1 MFWTTIAVA
10 TLAATAAIVWPLL
23 TRRHAAQ
30 PDAREE
36 ELRRLAV
43 FRDRKHEIERE
54 HAAGRLSDA
63 DAAQAQADLLR
74 QVAVDLPDA
83 ASEAPGSSGAGT
95 PPGAAGES
103 AAAGPAGV
111 SGTAAHAAR
120 PASWGVA
127 LLLVVAVPL
136 VAIGVYRHV
145 GTPEL
150 ATAGLTGVAA
160 NGAPDAARIEA
171 MIAAIETRT
180 RQHPDD
186 GEAWA
191 MLAEARKLQ
200 GRHAEA
206 VRAFEEA
213 TRRLPP
219 DARLLTDFAESA
231 LLLAGGDF
239 SGRPVELLE
248 QALAANPSEPKAI
261 ALMGA
266 AQYRLGNLERARGYL
281 VQFQQSLQP
290 GSEEAAQIAHVVERI
305 DAEIAQAKGT
315 PSVPGAPGAPA
326 TPGAPA
332 VAGTPAVPAAPA
344 MTGAPEAPAAPAG
357 NAAAAAASTVSGV
370 IEIDPKLAEQARA
383 GGTLFVIA
391 RQEGGPPIPVAV
403 LRHPGARLPLR
414 FELGDAD
421 AMDPSHLPSS
431 AGTLVLEARL
441 SRSGEAIRQPGDLYG
456 RQESVKP
463 GQRGVTIVI
472 DRVVP

>member
-1 MFWTTIAVA
+1 MLFWTTIAAA

-23 TRRHAAQ
+23 ARRPTTQ

-54 HAAGRLSDA
+54 RAAGRLSDA

-74 QVAVDLPDA
+74 QVAADLPDA
-83 ASEAPGSSGAGT
+83 AGEAPGSSGAGA
-95 PPGAAGES
+95 PPGTAGGS
-103 AAAGPAGV
+103 SAAGPAGV
-111 SGTAAHAAR
+111 SGTAAHAVR
-120 PASWGVA
+120 PAAWGVA

-150 ATAGLTGVAA
+150 ATAGLTGISA

-180 RQHPDD
+180 RQHPED
-186 GEAWA
+186 GQAWA

-231 LLLAGGDF
+231 ALLANGDF

-266 AQYRLGNLERARGYL
+266 AQYRLGHIERARDYL

-290 GSEEAAQIAHVVERI
+290 GSEEAAQIAHVLERI
-305 DAEIAQAKGT
+305 DAEIEQAKGA
-315 PSVPGAPGAPA
+315 PSGP
-326 TPGAPA
+326 
-332 VAGTPAVPAAPA
+332 
-344 MTGAPEAPAAPAG
+344 
-357 NAAAAAASTVSGV
+357 AAASTVSGV

-403 LRHPGARLPLR
+403 LRRPGARLPLH

-441 SRSGEAIRQPGDLYG
+441 SRSGEAMRRSGDLYG